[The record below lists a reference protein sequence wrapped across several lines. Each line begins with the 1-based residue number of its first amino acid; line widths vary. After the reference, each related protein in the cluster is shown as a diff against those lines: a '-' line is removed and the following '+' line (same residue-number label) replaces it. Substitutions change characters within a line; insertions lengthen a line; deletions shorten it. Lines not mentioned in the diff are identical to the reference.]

1 MKVLHE
7 NSDYRYHTVV
17 VHACIFFYI
26 SYEFRIFGMQEHLP
40 MVHGDSMLHAR
51 NVDPKTGEFY
61 DIGFGVRYTDGYGY
75 LPPNA
80 VSLYITI

>member
-1 MKVLHE
+1 MKIVIIVIIQLLYMHV
-7 NSDYRYHTVV
+7 Y
-17 VHACIFFYI
+17 FFYI

-80 VSLYITI
+80 VSLYITVLLS

>member
-1 MKVLHE
+1 MKIVIIVIIHLLL
-7 NSDYRYHTVV
+7 YMYIV
-17 VHACIFFYI
+17 YI

-80 VSLYITI
+80 VSLYITVLLG

>member
-1 MKVLHE
+1 
-7 NSDYRYHTVV
+7 
-17 VHACIFFYI
+17 
-26 SYEFRIFGMQEHLP
+26 MQDHLP

-80 VSLYITI
+80 VSLYITILLS